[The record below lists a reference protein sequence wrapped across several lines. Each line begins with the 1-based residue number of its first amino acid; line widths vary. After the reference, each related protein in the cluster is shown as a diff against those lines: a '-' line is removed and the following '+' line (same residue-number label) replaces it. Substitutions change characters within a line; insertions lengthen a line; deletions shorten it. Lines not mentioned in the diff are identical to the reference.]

1 MRATVRFVVL
11 LALVVWVGE
20 IVFLSAVV
28 APAVFGALPR
38 DVAGRALSAIF
49 PWYYRIGCVAGVAL
63 ITGAALA
70 AATSV
75 ARRRWLAVVAV
86 GGVMLGMTAY
96 AAVIVR
102 PRVEAL
108 RPQLAHGAE
117 SDPRAQAEFD
127 RLHRQAVTL
136 NGLTLACGLAV
147 VGLTAGLLRD

>member
-20 IVFLSAVV
+20 IVFFSAVV

-38 DVAGRALSAIF
+38 ESAGRAMSAIF
-49 PWYYRIGCVAGVAL
+49 PWYYRIGCVAGVVL
-63 ITGAALA
+63 VTSAALA
-70 AATSV
+70 AATSA

-102 PRVEAL
+102 PRAEAL
-108 RPQLAHGAE
+108 RPQLAHGADPE
-117 SDPRAQAEFD
+117 SRAQTEFD

-136 NGLTLACGLAV
+136 NGLTLACGLAMV
-147 VGLTAGLLRD
+147 ALTAGLLRD